1 MLPVMLGALDLSTST
16 LIALVVAI
24 LVVVAL
30 IATLNGGN
38 LGRAYDDIGEGG
50 LSLGDGAMPPEP
62 QPDSA
67 AARRERELEIRQML
81 QARSERMVRRG
92 EAPLD
97 IDAELQRLQE
107 EPPHEDAGGA
117 HRHDPGLIE
126 EIRQLVTAR
135 NERRVRRGEEP
146 LDVESE
152 VARTLAELDQ

>member
-1 MLPVMLGALDLSTST
+1 MVPVTIGALNLSTST
-16 LIALVVAI
+16 LVALLVAI

-38 LGRAYDDIGEGG
+38 LGKAYDDIGEGG

-62 QPDSA
+62 HPESP
-67 AARRERELEIRQML
+67 AARGERELEIRQML

-97 IDAELQRLQE
+97 IDAELTRLQQ
-107 EPPHEDAGGA
+107 EPPPQGAPGA
-117 HRHDPGLIE
+117 HRHDPSLVE
-126 EIRQLVTAR
+126 EVRQLVTAR
-135 NERRVRRGEEP
+135 NARRVRRGEEP

-152 VARTLAELDQ
+152 VERTLAELDP

>member
-1 MLPVMLGALDLSTST
+1 MLLVMLGALDLSTNT

-38 LGRAYDDIGEGG
+38 LGKAYDDIGEGG
-50 LSLGDGAMPPEP
+50 LSLGDGTMPPEP
-62 QPDSA
+62 YPDSP
-67 AARRERELEIRQML
+67 AARREREAEIRQML

-97 IDAELQRLQE
+97 IDAELRRLQE
-107 EPPHEDAGGA
+107 EPPQEDVVGV
-117 HRHDPGLIE
+117 HRHDPSLVE

-152 VARTLAELDQ
+152 VARTLAELEP